1 MCAPCHYSK
10 ASIDCRGMTSK
21 RAVSLLLLA
30 LASASSSSASHVAVK
45 SELWKPQCELAKEL
59 RKTAGITISK
69 LSAKLTAID
78 NLNKM
83 SMRLL
88 LFGQRTSPLDN
99 QVTALALALAA
110 QKKAAKIQSTV
121 SDSVKTGLLATQYSG
136 ELAGGIVSAVHFLK
150 HASDG
155 AHYCLNSNGKKGD
168 GRPAVDTTGCAT
180 LTATEVS
187 TETGFNKGDI
197 NDDGFVKLTALTTTD
212 GAGQTGTCGVFET
225 ASGSGSTTAGI
236 QISAGAKVH
245 LAFGAIEGTTSQ
257 QPTRP
262 ALNKFEGANLE
273 AEQTF
278 FGKAHKSLKALTL
291 DTTENAL
298 EDPKAMLKQL
308 ATEAEAMEALYTVLS
323 GASPNKKP
331 TEFSAQNQQLKIRYF
346 GADGEKTEKL
356 WEQITAG
363 KTIGAGEDPHKFSN
377 LSEVSTADDLSKAL
391 FFYTA
396 ATLTA
401 TRELKS
407 ENSRLKETTAK
418 AEKTQE
424 QICNAIQNEK
434 DCGNNENC
442 KYDKDKTEGPK
453 CILSDKGK
461 KAAEKANQEPGGK
474 DGKTTTNTTGSN
486 SFVINKAPLLL
497 AVFLL

>member
-1 MCAPCHYSK
+1 
-10 ASIDCRGMTSK
+10 MTSK

-30 LASASSSSASHVAVK
+30 LASTSSGTASYVAVK
-45 SELWKPQCELAKEL
+45 SELWTPQCELVKEL
-59 RKTAGITISK
+59 RKAAGIT
-69 LSAKLTAID
+69 SAKLEAKLKAIN
-78 NLNKM
+78 NLEKM

-88 LFGQRTSPLDN
+88 LFGQQTSPLDN

-121 SDSVKTGLLATQYSG
+121 SDSVKTGLLATQYGG

-155 AHYCLNSNGKKGD
+155 AHYCLNSNGKNGD

-236 QISAGAKVH
+236 QIGTQNAKVH
-245 LAFGAIEGTTSQ
+245 LAFGAIEGTTNR

-262 ALNKFEGANLE
+262 ALNKFEGANLA
-273 AEQTF
+273 AEETF

-308 ATEAEAMEALYTVLS
+308 ATEPEAMEPLYTVLS

-331 TEFSAQNQQLKIRYF
+331 ADFSPQNQQLKSRYF
-346 GADGEKTEKL
+346 GEAGEKTKKL
-356 WEQITAG
+356 WDQINAA
-363 KTIGAGEDPHKFSN
+363 KTIGAVEEPHRSSN
-377 LSEVSTADDLSKAL
+377 LSEVKTADDLSKA
-391 FFYTA
+391 FFS
-396 ATLTA
+396 
-401 TRELKS
+401 TR
-407 ENSRLKETTAK
+407 
-418 AEKTQE
+418 QP
-424 QICNAIQNEK
+424 Q
-434 DCGNNENC
+434 
-442 KYDKDKTEGPK
+442 
-453 CILSDKGK
+453 
-461 KAAEKANQEPGGK
+461 
-474 DGKTTTNTTGSN
+474 
-486 SFVINKAPLLL
+486 
-497 AVFLL
+497 

>member
-1 MCAPCHYSK
+1 
-10 ASIDCRGMTSK
+10 MTSQ

-30 LASASSSSASHVAVK
+30 LASTSSGTASYVAVK
-45 SELWKPQCELAKEL
+45 SELWTPQCELVKEL
-59 RKTAGITISK
+59 RKAAGIT
-69 LSAKLTAID
+69 SAKLEAKLKAIN
-78 NLNKM
+78 NLEKM

-88 LFGQRTSPLDN
+88 LFGQQTSPLEN

-110 QKKAAKIQSTV
+110 QKKAAKIQSTLTH
-121 SDSVKTGLLATQYSG
+121 SVKTGLLTTQYAS

-155 AHYCLNSNGKKGD
+155 ANYCLNSAGKSGNGKNT
-168 GRPAVDTTGCAT
+168 VDTAGCKT
-180 LTATEVS
+180 LTETEVS
-187 TETGFNKGDI
+187 PQTAFSTADI
-197 NDDGFVKLTALTTTD
+197 NDEGFAKLTALETTN
-212 GAGQTGTCGVFET
+212 GAGETGKCGVFET
-225 ASGSGSTTAGI
+225 AAGSGASTPGI

-245 LAFGAIEGTTSQ
+245 LAFGAIEGKTSQ

-262 ALNKFEGANLE
+262 ALNKFNEPTLQ
-273 AEQTF
+273 AENTF
-278 FGKAHKSLKALTL
+278 FGKAHKSLKALTS
-291 DTTENAL
+291 DATEHAL

-308 ATEAEAMEALYTVLS
+308 ATEPEAMEALYTVLS

-331 TEFSAQNQQLKIRYF
+331 ADFSAQNQQLKSRYF
-346 GADGEKTEKL
+346 GEAGEKTEKL

-396 ATLTA
+396 AAVTT

-424 QICNAIQNEK
+424 QICNAIQDEK
-434 DCGNNENC
+434 DCGNNENF

-453 CILSDKGK
+453 CVLSDKGK
-461 KAAEKANQEPGGK
+461 KEAAKEAETQETAK
-474 DGKTTTNTTGSN
+474 DGKTNTNTTGSN
-486 SFVINKAPLLL
+486 SFTIKKVPLWLAFLLL
-497 AVFLL
+497 